1 MSFVFVRRDWPQGH
15 GERLLLAAIIRRA
28 AFDLALYRGATK
40 LIPRRLWKDAHDW
53 FMSDC
58 EGYFMSFLN
67 ICTLL
72 DQDPKEI
79 RTKAMMLQ
87 RNDVK
92 KFDMVEAHG
101 RV

>member
-1 MSFVFVRRDWPQGH
+1 
-15 GERLLLAAIIRRA
+15 
-28 AFDLALYRGATK
+28 
-40 LIPRRLWKDAHDW
+40 
-53 FMSDC
+53 
-58 EGYFMSFLN
+58 MSFLN